1 MYEYLP
7 IIIIVAIVGSFT
19 ILFILADIA
28 LKRVKKEISKERT
41 MEDKE
46 LVARLLR
53 YAKPYKK
60 QFAFWLI
67 RNLNTFLFKS

>member
-7 IIIIVAIVGSFT
+7 ILIIVAIVGSFT
-19 ILFILADIA
+19 ILFILADLA
-28 LKRVKKEISKERT
+28 LRRAKKETSKERT

-46 LVARLLR
+46 LVRRLLQ

-60 QFAFWLI
+60 QFVFV
-67 RNLNTFLFKS
+67 F